1 MLTFWYYA
9 EAAVRRCLQ
18 NRCSENFAK
27 FHRKSPVLKSLFK
40 KVAKSDSTSATNNK
54 QISQRVTSVFLQR
67 ATSATSNERIF
78 HRITSDFL
86 QRVTSA
92 TSNERNLQRVTSN
105 FATSNEWK
113 VTPHIK
119 WRTVE
124 LVKIYIVTFNVTIF
138 IRLKKCGFYK

>member
-1 MLTFWYYA
+1 MKKLTSWYYS

-54 QISQRVTSVFLQR
+54 QILQR

-92 TSNERNLQRVTSN
+92 TSNERILQRVTSN

-119 WRTVE
+119 WRTVK